1 MYEKYLNC
9 TKIQSYKDKIAVVN
23 FTSYSTTEKY

>member
-9 TKIQSYKDKIAVVN
+9 TNIQPYQDKIAVVN
-23 FTSYSTTEKY
+23 FTSYNTTEKY